1 MRCLPPLLLQKR
13 ESEEIKE
20 DAGAAKRTDILHKGS
35 GALMGKVTKER
46 GGSKKS
52 DDNRTKT
59 DNE

>member
-1 MRCLPPLLLQKR
+1 MRGVPSWRLQKR
-13 ESEEIKE
+13 ECGESKE
-20 DAGAAKRTDILHKGS
+20 DAGAAKKTDILHKGS

-59 DNE
+59 DND

>member
-1 MRCLPPLLLQKR
+1 MLLQKR

-20 DAGAAKRTDILHKGS
+20 AAGAAKRTDILHKGS

-59 DNE
+59 DND